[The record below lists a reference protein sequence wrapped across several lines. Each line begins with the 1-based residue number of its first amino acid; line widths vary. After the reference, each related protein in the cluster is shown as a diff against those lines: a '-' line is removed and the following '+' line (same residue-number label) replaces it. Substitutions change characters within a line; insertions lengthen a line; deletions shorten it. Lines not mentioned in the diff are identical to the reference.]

1 MRRLAL
7 TAFALS
13 LVAAAPRMAVAQSP
27 AEREVVAV
35 VNRLFEAMTS
45 RDTAA
50 LRSLFDPQA
59 RLVTS
64 LMRQG
69 QGVMQTET
77 IDGWIR
83 GLAGV
88 PDSLRLVERIFDT
101 EVRIDG
107 PLATVWTKYTF
118 HVNDRFSHC
127 GVDAFQLAR
136 NGANWL
142 IVALAD
148 TRQREG
154 CQMGPSR

>member
-1 MRRLAL
+1 MRRQVVTLLA
-7 TAFALS
+7 A
-13 LVAAAPRMAVAQSP
+13 VAAASFPVSARAQTA
-27 AEREVVAV
+27 AEQEVLAV
-35 VNRLFEAMTS
+35 VDRVMASMLS

-59 RLVTS
+59 RLVTA
-64 LMRQG
+64 LVRQG
-69 QGVMQTET
+69 QPVMLTET

-83 GLAGV
+83 SLSSA
-88 PDSLRLVERIFDT
+88 PDSLRLIERTFDR

-107 PLATVWTKYTF
+107 GLATVWTRYTF

-127 GVDAFQLAR
+127 GVDAFQLVR
-136 NGANWL
+136 SGGRWI